1 MQQPFCLMDGS
12 VCSCYMHYTGFPSAL
27 CSPAFLPLVIY
38 IWDLLPWVH
47 FPLHAC
53 TEDWN
58 LLKKIAQHHFNPFRA
73 EQKAYTLGKA
83 MGFPAC
89 RDLAEPRA
97 KPIYSAS
104 LAVVCITFPERNLA
118 KWDLNTTEYFLLWRH
133 VAKSCTFHYHDW
145 KWCTKGTWKSQL

>member
-27 CSPAFLPLVIY
+27 RSPCLPTFSHLH
-38 IWDLLPWVH
+38 LGLATLGTLPTSCMH
-47 FPLHAC
+47 RR
-53 TEDWN
+53 
-58 LLKKIAQHHFNPFRA
+58 LKSIEKIAQHHFNPSRA

-118 KWDLNTTEYFLLWRH
+118 KWDLNTTEYFLL
-133 VAKSCTFHYHDW
+133 
-145 KWCTKGTWKSQL
+145 